1 MCSKRFQNPER
12 IMAIVS
18 LFLSTGA
25 NDASEKVTH
34 SRNGSAGVIFNLSFS
49 VYLHLLMLL
58 TFNIDINIYK

>member
-1 MCSKRFQNPER
+1 
-12 IMAIVS
+12 MAIVS